1 MDVQPA
7 RTSLMDLDATDLAL
21 LAELER
27 DADRTNVELARVVGL
42 SPAATLHR
50 IRRLKASGVIRSI
63 TARVNP
69 ELAGFPLSV
78 YLAVTVGRHDEAAHD
93 RLQRAVDE
101 IPQVIRAD
109 WVAGET
115 DALLEVVARSVEE
128 LQRVQLLLSS
138 RGGAQRVTT
147 ILRLEV
153 LKPPSPLPY
162 DVEARR
168 VRRRRSG

>member
-1 MDVQPA
+1 MELDH
-7 RTSLMDLDATDLAL
+7 LDLRL

-27 DADRTNVELARVVGL
+27 DADRTNVELSRIVGL
-42 SPAATLHR
+42 SAAATLNR
-50 IRRLKASGVIRSI
+50 IRRLKESGVIRAVS
-63 TARVNP
+63 ARVDA
-69 ELAGFPLSV
+69 EKAGFPLYV
-78 YLAVTVGRHDEAAHD
+78 YVAVTVGRHDEAAHK
-93 RLQRAVDE
+93 RLETAVAG

-115 DALLEVVARSVEE
+115 DALLEVVARSIEE

-138 RGGAQRVTT
+138 RGGALRVTT

-162 DVEARR
+162 ETETDPPARR
-168 VRRRRSG
+168 VRRSRAG